1 MKRPSKRV
9 FLSAIELGKRWYVP
23 VSFSQIVSIVFKC
36 LLILVFLL
44 VVFLWTPFPSCRRC
58 VFCITRRKPLNPN
71 VPHAPKR
78 PVVLSKEEFVQA
90 VQNALRYFPEK
101 YHAILGPEFAE
112 ELKTYGHIYMY
123 R

>member
-1 MKRPSKRV
+1 M
-9 FLSAIELGKRWYVP
+9 
-23 VSFSQIVSIVFKC
+23 
-36 LLILVFLL
+36 FLL
-44 VVFLWTPFPSCRRC
+44 EVFLWILFPSCIC
-58 VFCITRRKPLNPN
+58 VLLAFMFRKPLNPN

-78 PVVLSKEEFVQA
+78 PVVLNKEEFVRA
-90 VQNALRYFPEK
+90 VQNALRYFPKK

>member
-1 MKRPSKRV
+1 MR
-9 FLSAIELGKRWYVP
+9 
-23 VSFSQIVSIVFKC
+23 
-36 LLILVFLL
+36 
-44 VVFLWTPFPSCRRC
+44 
-58 VFCITRRKPLNPN
+58 
-71 VPHAPKR
+71 
-78 PVVLSKEEFVQA
+78 A

>member
-1 MKRPSKRV
+1 MVRAFVLLTNR
-9 FLSAIELGKRWYVP
+9 LNR
-23 VSFSQIVSIVFKC
+23 FKC

-44 VVFLWTPFPSCRRC
+44 VVFLWIPFLSCTSC
-58 VFCITRRKPLNPN
+58 VFSITDRKPLNPN

>member
-1 MKRPSKRV
+1 M
-9 FLSAIELGKRWYVP
+9 
-23 VSFSQIVSIVFKC
+23 
-36 LLILVFLL
+36 LVA
-44 VVFLWTPFPSCRRC
+44 FLWTPFPSCTSC
-58 VFCITRRKPLNPN
+58 VFSMTRRKPLNPN

>member
-1 MKRPSKRV
+1 MSVDLSILARGIPLDPLPELFGW
-9 FLSAIELGKRWYVP
+9 FLQLMCS
-23 VSFSQIVSIVFKC
+23 
-36 LLILVFLL
+36 
-44 VVFLWTPFPSCRRC
+44 
-58 VFCITRRKPLNPN
+58 KPLNPN

-78 PVVLSKEEFVQA
+78 PVVLNKQEFVKA

>member
-1 MKRPSKRV
+1 MVIALLPLTNRLNRC
-9 FLSAIELGKRWYVP
+9 
-23 VSFSQIVSIVFKC
+23 KC

-44 VVFLWTPFPSCRRC
+44 AVFLWTPFPSCKSGM
-58 VFCITRRKPLNPN
+58 FCITSRKPLNPN